1 MVMFK
6 VTICDIGKMNINM
19 TDKIEKRRQP
29 LQYRTMA
36 MTTTIMS
43 MVRASAAMTAAWK
56 LRRHELCRELQRI
69 TSKRATHTRRCSST
83 TTQTIWVAVVTS
95 PTLKARWYSI
105 LSMYLSVRFSLR
117 NAITFGITPYLFNA
131 KEFDEETGMYYYGAR
146 YYDPRVSLWISTDI
160 LEEKNYGNSSY
171 AYTYNPITFID
182 PIGTDTINISYV
194 NKKWKIDAPI
204 IADGNDVFNVANG
217 DKKETYE
224 FSQGEHGK
232 RVNLLNLEIGET
244 KDSYTLGVYHISG
257 EADNGTG
264 FYVAPGGEPSTKNGS
279 GRRIPDGTYPII
291 NPTAGSQ
298 WIKPGVGGN
307 VSKRGIRFHYGGTNP
322 RSWTEGCFVLSSG
335 YSVNGN
341 TIHYNA
347 DESKTASRNFDN
359 ALGAIGHF
367 SYRPKSRTYN
377 REGATF
383 NAPIK
388 HTLILKSRKK

>member
-1 MVMFK
+1 MFK

-43 MVRASAAMTAAWK
+43 MVRASAAMTAAWN

-95 PTLKARWYSI
+95 PTLTARWCSI
-105 LSMYLSVRFSLR
+105 LSMFLSVKSLLR
-117 NAITFGITPYLFNA
+117 NATTFGITPYLFNA

>member
-29 LQYRTMA
+29 LQCRTMA
-36 MTTTIMS
+36 RTTTIMS
-43 MVRASAAMTAAWK
+43 MARASAAMTAAWR

-95 PTLKARWYSI
+95 PTLTARWCSI
-105 LSMYLSVRFSLR
+105 LSMCLSVKSLLR
-117 NAITFGITPYLFNA
+117 NATTFGITPYLFNA